1 MKRWRFNW
9 IAMPPGALSREVRCL
24 IRSVDYKVD
33 ISTLEQN
40 RSDLRIGMNDIGK
53 ISIKTTQPLFFD
65 PYFKNRITGS
75 LILIDEGSNQTVA
88 AGMII

>member
-40 RSDLRIGMNDIGK
+40 RV
-53 ISIKTTQPLFFD
+53 
-65 PYFKNRITGS
+65 TGS